1 MDDFDYTVPANSC
14 CINYNKIKRSQATER
29 KRIVFVKTEV
39 CCIKRKFLGRMTVA
53 FTCVFI
59 VSFFYISTR
68 ARGLPYPRRI
78 GLNCPFLILN
88 LFNGGSQHVK
98 VQMIKINGLQEK

>member
-29 KRIVFVKTEV
+29 KRIVFVKAEV

-53 FTCVFI
+53 FMCVFI
-59 VSFFYISTR
+59 VSFLYFYTSARFTVSKKDRLKLSISYIEFIQWRFPTR
-68 ARGLPYPRRI
+68 QGTNY
-78 GLNCPFLILN
+78 
-88 LFNGGSQHVK
+88 
-98 VQMIKINGLQEK
+98 